1 MRCLRMN
8 MMVKIVEINFENFS
22 IAASLLRK
30 NIFLDSEKCNV
41 NCPRNIWLFLVSGI
55 FLRVKIIPQ
64 IEVFWIFGKRSI
76 ISL

>member
-1 MRCLRMN
+1 
-8 MMVKIVEINFENFS
+8 MVKIVEINFENFS

-41 NCPRNIWLFLVSGI
+41 NCPRNIWQFLVAGI
-55 FLRVKIIPQ
+55 FLRVKIGKVVFLIPQ
-64 IEVFWIFGKRSI
+64 IEVFWIFGERSI